1 MSEFKEKG
9 LFITFSMCEYVHW
22 LYFNPLGCK
31 NMCALWSGPSE
42 KDLQLS
48 RWECMAYTG
57 LGLLNVDSSD
67 YFVYSQSWLNLN
79 IERINSLNISLA
91 SHCVN
96 DRNEKATSYL
106 EYR

>member
-1 MSEFKEKG
+1 
-9 LFITFSMCEYVHW
+9 
-22 LYFNPLGCK
+22 
-31 NMCALWSGPSE
+31 
-42 KDLQLS
+42 
-48 RWECMAYTG
+48 MAYTG

-96 DRNEKATSYL
+96 DRNEKAISHL